1 MQEFLKDKTRE
12 ILDLIIQNKPLKM
25 ICDQI
30 VQTLDTYFN
39 ESSTSVLLLDE
50 ETKIFN
56 QVAGSE
62 LPKALYN
69 NLESLEFELNL
80 SSRSTSS
87 YLEKPSII
95 TDLATDILVEND
107 NKSDPKNDSKS
118 YLSFPIMSA
127 NGKILGTIVMC
138 SALPDE
144 SSAEVKKLIVDMI
157 QLTTIAIEN
166 NFKNTASKHNQ
177 IKLTEYSQKL
187 EQKVQ
192 DRTQEVM
199 ATVQKLLVSNLNLED
214 QIRLAQLAESEA
226 ISNKNIASKI
236 AKNFPNGFVAV
247 MNECAQV
254 LFAEGD
260 ALVELGLKKIFKE
273 GMFIDDISF
282 FTEGRKA
289 EIRENIKRNLSGEHL
304 SFEIKYKKR
313 YFAVN
318 TAPLVDKNNVI
329 TNVLHVYNDISK
341 QKEIEFT
348 IQNALKTEQELNDL
362 KSRFISMASH
372 EFRTPLS
379 AILTSAILI
388 GKQNGYG
395 NEEKR
400 EKYLTQIERNVN
412 NLTVILND
420 FLSLSK
426 LEEGKVVA
434 ISERFDL
441 VSYSQKLVKET
452 NMSLKKGQ
460 IIQVTSAT
468 SELFV
473 QLDLKL
479 LNHILNN
486 LLSNAIKYS
495 PEESTIKL
503 NISKDEENAVIEITD
518 PGIGI
523 PLEEQK
529 HLFLRFFR
537 AKNAVNI
544 EGTGLG
550 LNIVKQYTELMGGT
564 IKFKSKINSGTTV
577 WVSLPTQNEQ

>member
-1 MQEFLKDKTRE
+1 MLEILKNNTRV
-12 ILDLIIQNKPLKM
+12 ILDLIIQNKPLKI

-30 VQTLDTYFN
+30 IKTLEAYFK
-39 ESSTSVLLLDE
+39 EETLSIALLDQETKTFHHLSGSVLSKSIADE
-50 ETKIFN
+50 INIFLKNEYEAVEKI
-56 QVAGSE
+56 G
-62 LPKALYN
+62 
-69 NLESLEFELNL
+69 LESHW
-80 SSRSTSS
+80 
-87 YLEKPSII
+87 I
-95 TDLATDILVEND
+95 
-107 NKSDPKNDSKS
+107 
-118 YLSFPIMSA
+118 FPIKSA
-127 NGKILGTIVMC
+127 GEKILGIIAVSNRTSKEYLEEEKYVIDEMRQLATM
-138 SALPDE
+138 ALE
-144 SSAEVKKLIVDMI
+144 NSYKNKK
-157 QLTTIAIEN
+157 QEQN
-166 NFKNTASKHNQ
+166 E
-177 IKLTEYSQKL
+177 IKLTEYAQKL

-192 DRTQEVM
+192 ERTKEVM

-226 ISNKNIASKI
+226 ISTKNIASKI

-247 MNECAQV
+247 MNERAQV
-254 LFAEGD
+254 MFAEGD
-260 ALVELGLKKIFKE
+260 SLVQLGLKAIFKE
-273 GMFIDDISF
+273 GMYLDDISF
-282 FTEGRKA
+282 FSQGR
-289 EIRENIKRNLSGEHL
+289 IREIKENIRKTFSGEHL

-341 QKEIEFT
+341 QKEIEFA
-348 IQNALKTEQELNDL
+348 IQNALETEQELNDL
-362 KSRFISMASH
+362 KSRFISVASH

-379 AILTSAILI
+379 AILTATILI
-388 GKQNGYG
+388 GKQNGHG

-400 EKYLTQIERNVN
+400 EKYLVQIERNVN

-434 ISERFDL
+434 IPELFDL
-441 VSYSQKLVKET
+441 VYYSRKLVKET
-452 NMSLKKGQ
+452 NMNLKKGQ
-460 IIQVTSAT
+460 IINVS
-468 SELFV
+468 SLSPKLFV
-473 QLDLKL
+473 ELDVKL

-495 PEESTIKL
+495 PEKSTINL
-503 NISKDEENAVIEITD
+503 NISQDKENAVIEITD

-537 AKNAVNI
+537 AKNAANI

-564 IKFKSKINSGTTV
+564 IQFKSEINSGTTV
-577 WVSLPTQNEQ
+577 WVSLPIQNK